1 MSRPNEF
8 PDDEPVASHYMSH
21 SNEELVRVWN
31 FICCTGVIS
40 SLPLLVGFSV
50 ATITV
55 FLLSYPSSLV
65 LWASDFYPFH
75 VFDHLLFPCFPG
87 GDYPNPYILLFFP
100 FLSFHVA
107 PTFILLSLSLFF
119 FSSSLFSYL
128 SSLLWPTTIPRSSFL
143 FLLSFS
149 LLLFSLSCKLTIA

>member
-1 MSRPNEF
+1 MSHPNEF

-119 FSSSLFSYL
+119 FHLPYFLIFLLSYGQPLFL
-128 SSLLWPTTIPRSSFL
+128 VLLFYFFFLFLFFSFL
-143 FLLSFS
+143 FLAS
-149 LLLFSLSCKLTIA
+149 